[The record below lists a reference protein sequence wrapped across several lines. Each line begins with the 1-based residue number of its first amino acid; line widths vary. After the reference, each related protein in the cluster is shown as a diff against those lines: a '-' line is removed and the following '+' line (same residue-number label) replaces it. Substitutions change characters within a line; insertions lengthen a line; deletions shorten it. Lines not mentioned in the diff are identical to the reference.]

1 MNVHTTKTFR
11 SGNSE
16 AVRLPKEFAFGTG
29 VEVEMERSGDTIT
42 IRRRTKRMSNRELV
56 ARLREIGPPPDGV
69 QERAPIEWP
78 DRPGL

>member
-1 MNVHTTKTFR
+1 MNAYRTKTFR

-16 AVRLPKEFAFGTG
+16 AVRLPKEIGFGEG
-29 VEVEMERSGDTIT
+29 VEVEVVREGDIVT
-42 IRRRTKRMSNRELV
+42 IRRKRMTNRELV

-69 QERAPIEWP
+69 QQREPFEYP

>member
-1 MNVHTTKTFR
+1 MNAYKTKTFR

-16 AVRLPKEFAFGTG
+16 AVRLPKGIGFGEG
-29 VEVEMERSGDTIT
+29 VEVELVREGDVIMV
-42 IRRRTKRMSNRELV
+42 RRRRMTNRELV

-69 QERAPIEWP
+69 QEREPFEYP